1 MPHLVEDGLD
11 LVEQRLGA
19 DELDV
24 VLLEVDALVVERL
37 EVVLLVL
44 LAPHLV
50 EVALRLAP
58 LLVLRLQSDDDVTVT
73 PSLQHDCTAGQRIVI
88 KTFFKARGANNDVT
102 SELTCAVRAARRPP
116 GSCADR
122 R

>member
-58 LLVLRLQSDDDVTVT
+58 LLVLRLQPDDVTVT
-73 PSLQHDCTAGQRIVI
+73 LSLRQDCTTGQRIVI
-88 KTFFKARGANNDVT
+88 RFFKPKGESNDVT
-102 SELTCAVRAARRPP
+102 SGQLTCAVRAARRPP

>member
-58 LLVLRLQSDDDVTVT
+58 LLVLRLQPDDDVTVT
-73 PSLQHDCTAGQRIVI
+73 PACVTTCIARSTYCDRDFPNQR
-88 KTFFKARGANNDVT
+88 ARAMT
-102 SELTCAVRAARRPP
+102 SAV
-116 GSCADR
+116 SS
-122 R
+122 